1 MKRTLLALLFC
12 WALPAAAQDTVGWH
26 VVKAGETLEGITA
39 RYLGSPKAWRENWKL
54 NPDLENPHRLVPGQR
69 IRVIIARTLPAQS
82 ALVQRVARR
91 VEKKP
96 EPEPWTRANPGDRL
110 VERDGVH
117 TFEASSAELKFDDD
131 TLLTL
136 TEKSLVFLRATKP
149 VTRERDRSAI
159 EILEGHADL
168 EKPAKTK
175 RAHDIEIIVG
185 GTVAKSK
192 DNAAKARFRNAGVAA
207 QVMSYQGATAV
218 ASAGAEVRVPGG
230 MGVSVPEGEKPP
242 APEKL
247 LGAPVVEARDVSVP
261 RPSLRWT
268 PLSGAKNYTVEVCRD
283 RGCGE
288 MIARATNVAETSW
301 RPVDALPAGSLF
313 YRVTGRSGS
322 GLDGY
327 PGVAPLEVRL
337 GVSGVVTT
345 DEHPTAGV
353 AVHLHRGDQRIAST
367 RTDASGTFVFALG
380 SAAAPAAVPPAPRR
394 PGAGET
400 AGETPAPQ
408 TYTVV
413 VDSRTIHRDAWA
425 EEMTPSPGG
434 RRAGVDDDASTL
446 ATAEHVR
453 SVTIAESPIDGI
465 DFGFSLGAVTHTG
478 DTGQGSLRQFIENA
492 NLVPGENA
500 MHYLGPPAT
509 LVVAAPL
516 PRITGAIVIA
526 GRPSPDEIGSVARVG
541 ESEIPLRNPSRGEL
555 TIDFNGAAIGI
566 DAAADLTL
574 RDVTLVGATT
584 HVRAASRLT
593 MDNVVIGTL
602 LGPRDATG
610 VEVAGQ
616 ATVRRT
622 FITGMQRDGIVVGDR
637 GSIDAE
643 DLEISD
649 SGRGLVVPSAGS
661 RVRRSLFLLNGVA
674 IAGEPALEECTFR
687 GNRDQ

>member
-1 MKRTLLALLFC
+1 MKRTLFALLFC
-12 WALPAAAQDTVGWH
+12 SALSAGAQDTVGWH
-26 VVKAGETLEGITA
+26 VVKTGETLEGITA
-39 RYLGSPKAWRENWKL
+39 RYLGSSRAWRENWKL
-54 NPDLENPHRLVPGQR
+54 NPEVRNPHQLVPGQR
-69 IRVIIARTLPAQS
+69 IRVIIARTLPARS

-96 EPEPWTRANPGDRL
+96 EPAPWTRANPGDRL
-110 VERDGVH
+110 AERDGVH
-117 TFEASSAELKFDDD
+117 TFEGSSAELKFDDD

-149 VTRERDRSAI
+149 VTQERDRSAI

-175 RAHDIEIIVG
+175 RAHDVEIIVG
-185 GTVAKSK
+185 STVAKPK
-192 DNAAKARFRNAGVAA
+192 DNAAKARFRNAGQTA
-207 QVMSYQGATAV
+207 QVMSYRGATAV

-247 LGAPVVEARDVSVP
+247 LGAPSIDARDVSVP
-261 RPSLRWT
+261 RPSLRWAS
-268 PLSGAKNYTVEVCRD
+268 LSGAKSYTVEVCRD
-283 RGCGE
+283 RGCAE

-301 RPVDALPAGSLF
+301 RPQDALPAGSLF
-313 YRVTGRSGS
+313 YRVTGRSAS

-327 PGVAPLEVRL
+327 PAAAPLLVRL

-345 DEHPTAGV
+345 DERPSEGV
-353 AVHLHRGDQRIAST
+353 GVHLHRGEQRLAST
-367 RTDASGTFVFALG
+367 HTDASGTFVFANVE
-380 SAAAPAAVPPAPRR
+380 PAEYV
-394 PGAGET
+394 
-400 AGETPAPQ
+400 
-408 TYTVV
+408 VV
-413 VDSRTIHRDAWA
+413 VDSRTIHASAWA

-446 ATAEHVR
+446 ASAEHVR
-453 SVTIAESPIDGI
+453 SVTIAESPVDGI

-478 DTGQGSLRQFIENA
+478 ETGQGSLRRFIENA

-516 PRITGAIVIA
+516 PRITDAIVIA

-555 TIDFNGAAIGI
+555 TIDFNGAAVGI
-566 DAAADLTL
+566 DASADLTL

-610 VEVAGQ
+610 VEVAGD

-622 FITGMQRDGIVVGDR
+622 FITGMQRNGIVVGDR

-649 SGRGLVVPSAGS
+649 SGRGLVVASAVASAGS

-674 IAGEPALEECTFR
+674 IAGDATLEECTFR
-687 GNRDQ
+687 GNREQ

>member
-1 MKRTLLALLFC
+1 MKRTLFALLFC
-12 WALPAAAQDTVGWH
+12 CTLSATAQDTVGWH
-26 VVKAGETLEGITA
+26 VVKTGETLEGITA
-39 RYLGSPKAWRENWKL
+39 RYLGSPRAWRENWKL
-54 NPDLENPHRLVPGQR
+54 NPEVANPHRLLPGQR

-96 EPEPWTRANPGDRL
+96 EPEPWTRAHPGDRL

-136 TEKSLVFLRATKP
+136 TEKSLVFLRATRP
-149 VTRERDRSAI
+149 VTQERDRSAI

-168 EKPAKTK
+168 EKPAKTR

-185 GTVAKSK
+185 GTVAKPK
-192 DNAAKARFRNAGVAA
+192 DEAAKARFRNAGQAA
-207 QVMSYQGATAV
+207 QVMSYRGATAV

-247 LGAPVVEARDVSVP
+247 LDAPGVEARDVSVP
-261 RPSLRWT
+261 RPTLQWTSLG
-268 PLSGAKNYTVEVCRD
+268 GAKSYTVEVCRD

-288 MIARATNVAETSW
+288 MIARATNVSETSW
-301 RPVDALPAGSLF
+301 RPADALPGGSLF
-313 YRVTGRSGS
+313 YRVTGRSAS

-327 PGVAPLEVRL
+327 PAAAPLLVRL

-345 DEHPTAGV
+345 DEHPSAGV
-353 AVHLHRGDQRIAST
+353 AVHLHRGEQRVAST
-367 RTDASGTFVFALG
+367 RTDASGTFVFANLE
-380 SAAAPAAVPPAPRR
+380 SAEYA
-394 PGAGET
+394 
-400 AGETPAPQ
+400 
-408 TYTVV
+408 VV
-413 VDSRTIHRDAWA
+413 VDSRTIHANAWA
-425 EEMTPSPGG
+425 EEMTPRPGG

-453 SVTIAESPIDGI
+453 DATLAESPVDGI
-465 DFGFSLGAVTHTG
+465 DFGFSFGAVTHTAE
-478 DTGQGSLRQFIENA
+478 TGQGSLRQFIENA

-509 LVVAAPL
+509 LVVTAPL
-516 PRITGAIVIA
+516 PRITDAIVIA
-526 GRPSPDEIGSVARVG
+526 GRPSADEIGSVARVG
-541 ESEIPLRNPSRGEL
+541 DSELPLRNPSRGEL
-555 TIDFNGAAIGI
+555 TIDFNGSAVGI
-566 DAAADLTL
+566 DASADLSL
-574 RDVTLVGATT
+574 RDITLIGATT
-584 HVRAASRLT
+584 HVRAGSRLT

-610 VEVAGQ
+610 VEVAGE

-622 FITGMQRDGIVVGDR
+622 FITGMQREGIVVGD
-637 GSIDAE
+637 GGNIDAE

-649 SGRGLVVPSAGS
+649 SGRGLVVPSPGS

-674 IAGEPALEECTFR
+674 IAGEPALEECSFR
-687 GNRDQ
+687 GNRDP